1 MKFMAN
7 KQPKQEIHPLPEVQ
21 IPGPFGRLV
30 HWVGNIRPVYWLVA
44 SVVVLLVFSILL
56 PHTVWMTLWKSI
68 YAQKFLVIMS
78 AAFTLIAISLVW
90 STGQHLDVWVFKFIN
105 ERGHRAPWLDWI
117 MLGITQ
123 LGNGVFAYAVALILI
138 IRMEHLLAYELIFG
152 NLTLWLTV
160 ELIKVLVRRS
170 RPYSTVAGM
179 RVVGDKAG
187 GTSFPSGHTSQSFFM
202 ASLMSH
208 YFHVGI
214 WIAALLY
221 VVALIVG
228 ITRMYVGMHY
238 PRDVLGGAILGTA
251 WGLFGVIINSYIFS
265 QLNIH

>member
-1 MKFMAN
+1 MVN
-7 KQPKQEIHPLPEVQ
+7 KQPRQEIHPLPEVQ

-105 ERGHRAPWLDWI
+105 ERGHWI